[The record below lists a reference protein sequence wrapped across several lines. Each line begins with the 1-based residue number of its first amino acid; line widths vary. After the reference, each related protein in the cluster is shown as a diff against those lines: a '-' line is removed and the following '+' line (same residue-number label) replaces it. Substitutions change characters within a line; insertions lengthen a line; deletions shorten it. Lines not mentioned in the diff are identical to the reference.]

1 MSLAYFPLYP
11 DDFEADTAHLSL
23 AEDGAFNRLLRLC
36 WRTPG
41 CSVPADR
48 AWVYRRLRAHTEADQ
63 AIIETILTEF
73 FREADGRLSNARLTK
88 EWLAANEAHTRR
100 KSAGAKGG
108 KAKAL
113 KTNETALSNATAMLK
128 QPEPEPEPEVTTA
141 KAVVAHAPTN
151 PPESKSTGKVRGA
164 ARGKRIDQNWAPTPK
179 DYAFASSHQL
189 TREEINR
196 EADRFRNYWL
206 AASGRH
212 AAKLDWEATW
222 RNWLTGEFGIVTKR
236 AAAKPSVNGQNVGAF
251 DRVVQRIH
259 GALPAGEW
267 PGHEGSDAPDAGAID
282 AEYRIVSAGDDASA
296 DWENG
301 GSGEAA
307 VGALFAQGGS

>member
-48 AWVYRRLRAHTEADQ
+48 TWVYRRLRAYTEADQ

-73 FREADGRLSNARLTK
+73 FREVDGRLSNARLTK

-113 KTNETALSNATAMLK
+113 KTNETGPSNATPMLK
-128 QPEPEPEPEVTTA
+128 QPEPEPEPIDTTA
-141 KAVVAHAPTN
+141 KAVVPQTQQDI
-151 PPESKSTGKVRGA
+151 PESKSTGKVRGA
-164 ARGKRIDQNWAPTPK
+164 ARRSKLPK
-179 DYAFASSHQL
+179 DWTPNIANLAYASKNGLS
-189 TREEINR
+189 REEINH
-196 EADRFRNYWL
+196 EADQFRNHAAAQGRL
-206 AASGRH
+206 AANWD
-212 AAKLDWEATW
+212 AAFRTWLGNTVKWRAERAASSAARTKPGGQSRGGGIFAAGVRAVSEA
-222 RNWLTGEFGIVTKR
+222 RGYGQPVRDEDERRRGNDDMGAGHDIDGEF
-236 AAAKPSVNGQNVGAF
+236 F
-251 DRVVQRIH
+251 RIT
-259 GALPAGEW
+259 GT
-267 PGHEGSDAPDAGAID
+267 
-282 AEYRIVSAGDDASA
+282 
-296 DWENG
+296 
-301 GSGEAA
+301 
-307 VGALFAQGGS
+307 